1 MLFDS
6 CQGLSGFSESLTG
19 GAACRFDSPA
29 GHRAADGFLTLPAI
43 SQCVPAIARLRH
55 TDEGDLTGLIRAH
68 FEAGPLSPRDARSSG
83 NAGDMFAEAMFAW
96 LRRRTPTCKRLL
108 FGFALLDQAAARDQV
123 DQFGWETDLSA
134 PLYLAIELP
143 HEQIFE
149 IGARIHPL
157 QRAHPGLLCSVMALI
172 NEASCNS
179 LFLRTPS
186 YFLEMFARWWWD
198 WDEGVSD
205 ENARESLADRLG
217 ADSEDIE
224 RYLPSNVRPVLAP
237 EEMFP
242 ERGKRKGRKGPRRS
256 VLKRSEVLELAR
268 SSSRWI
274 QRVCRAMLQLED
286 ALQRAKG
293 SKLFEHSQWA
303 EPAYSAASIA
313 VFSEEWIGELL
324 DDHFECISNSG
335 EATMYQVLIPLASD
349 PQQVPKQYEDLSRMF
364 EIVKALDQLLTII
377 SR

>member
-6 CQGLSGFSESLTG
+6 CHGISSITESLSGR
-19 GAACRFDSPA
+19 AACERDSPA
-29 GHRAADGFLTLPAI
+29 GRRTADGFLTLPAI
-43 SQCVPAIARLRH
+43 SPSVPVVARLRH
-55 TDEGDLTGLIRAH
+55 TDEGDITDLIRAH
-68 FEAGPLSPRDARSSG
+68 FEAGPLSPRDARASG
-83 NAGDMFAEAMFAW
+83 NVGDMFAEAMFAW
-96 LRRRTPTCKRLL
+96 LRRRMPKCKRLL

-123 DQFGWETDLSA
+123 DQFGWEKDLSA

-143 HEQIFE
+143 QEQVFE
-149 IGARIHPL
+149 IGARMRPL

-198 WDEGVSD
+198 CDEGVSD
-205 ENARESLADRLG
+205 ADARECLVDRLG

-242 ERGKRKGRKGPRRS
+242 ERGTRKGRQGPRRR
-256 VLKRSEVLELAR
+256 VLKRSEVLALAS

-274 QRVCRAMLQLED
+274 QRVCRAMLELDD
-286 ALQRAKG
+286 ALRRAKG

-313 VFSEEWIGELL
+313 VSTEEWVSELL
-324 DDHFECISNSG
+324 DDHFECISNG
-335 EATMYQVLIPLASD
+335 GDATMYQVLIPLATD
-349 PQQVPKQYEDLSRMF
+349 AQLVPKQYEDLAHMF
-364 EIVKALDQLLTII
+364 EIVKALDRLLTII